1 MQEGSWA
8 QAEEEMPRGWGR
20 LRRSDRNSSSIQPT
34 AGMAGRLL
42 ALSGMI
48 NSKGFTGLKMPGLP
62 SPLLGSWDRQG
73 KQEEEEGL
81 KRKVGVTTLPE
92 EKCAATTPDRGAW
105 LVRDCSTHPA
115 GVCPFSSV
123 SQLCQHS
130 SDLCQ
135 AGL

>member
-1 MQEGSWA
+1 MLEDNWA

-62 SPLLGSWDRQG
+62 SPLLGLG
-73 KQEEEEGL
+73 
-81 KRKVGVTTLPE
+81 
-92 EKCAATTPDRGAW
+92 
-105 LVRDCSTHPA
+105 
-115 GVCPFSSV
+115 
-123 SQLCQHS
+123 
-130 SDLCQ
+130 Q
-135 AGL
+135 AGEAGGIEQEGWGNHTFRREMCSHNP